1 MIYFKLKYV
10 IETQI
15 TEYVMNVTVK
25 LTEQRRETESLGSAD
40 LHKFS
45 ILAPD
50 HRCIWS
56 TDDTKICKETEVL
69 GDGLASHQRD
79 ECLQSAII

>member
-1 MIYFKLKYV
+1 MVVERRIA
-10 IETQI
+10 EN
-15 TEYVMNVTVK
+15 VMNVTVR
-25 LTEQRRETESLGSAD
+25 LAEQWSETESLGSAA

-56 TDDTKICKETEVL
+56 TDDTKICKETEEL

-79 ECLQSAII
+79 ECLHSAII